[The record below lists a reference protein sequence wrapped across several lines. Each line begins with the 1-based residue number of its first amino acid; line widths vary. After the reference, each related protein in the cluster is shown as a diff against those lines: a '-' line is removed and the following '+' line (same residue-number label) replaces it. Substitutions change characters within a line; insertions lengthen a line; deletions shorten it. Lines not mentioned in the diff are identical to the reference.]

1 MKSKK
6 GERLP
11 SSSSLLS
18 TAIKDL
24 EVQMGALKRDKTQMQ
39 GDLKKT
45 SSAIDVDRE
54 LEKSLQEK
62 IARLIEKEAK
72 LNEKKKKLTTQI
84 DQVSDKLNK
93 VAKIKSEMSDI

>member
-6 GERLP
+6 GERIQ

-24 EVQMGALKRDKTQMQ
+24 EVQMSALKRDKTQFQ
-39 GDLKKT
+39 GELKKT

-54 LEKSLQEK
+54 LEKALQEK
-62 IARLIEKEAK
+62 IARLLEKEAR